1 MARAMAQLP
10 AVLEGYLA
18 FSAVLSKG
26 SLGKRLG
33 EELALTLAA
42 ANHCD
47 YCASAH
53 AVLGKLAGLS
63 EAQTIATL
71 RGNSDQAR
79 QAATLRLAETVVE
92 KRNRIADADF
102 KAVTDAGFTPGEI
115 VARVALNTFTHYLN
129 NVANTEIDFPRVDLT
144 KVG

>member
-1 MARAMAQLP
+1 M
-10 AVLEGYLA
+10 
-18 FSAVLSKG
+18 
-26 SLGKRLG
+26 
-33 EELALTLAA
+33 
-42 ANHCD
+42 
-47 YCASAH
+47 
-53 AVLGKLAGLS
+53 LGKLAGLS

-102 KAVTDAGFTPGEI
+102 KAVTDAGFTPGEAGEI